1 MGFLAFQY
9 IQVSGTCLMMEPA
22 AQGIYLIGSHVYA
35 DCHMLARADVNAHLD
50 VPARF
55 GPGSS
60 TRCSLWSGWLSPILE
75 CSGASRLRVLGSR
88 VSGFKIF
95 SSIRL
100 GLENLK
106 VAAQRS

>member
-1 MGFLAFQY
+1 M
-9 IQVSGTCLMMEPA
+9 
-22 AQGIYLIGSHVYA
+22 IGSHVYA

-88 VSGFKIF
+88 VFGIQNIF
-95 SSIRL
+95 EHKAWV
-100 GLENLK
+100 GELK
-106 VAAQRS
+106 KLQHSVLDGKLRTWESEK